1 MTKIDIFSGFLGAG
15 KTTLI
20 RKLISEAFKGE
31 KLVLIENEF
40 GEIAIDG
47 GFLQDAG
54 IEITEMSQG
63 CICCS
68 LVGDFGKAL
77 RQVLETYHP
86 DRILIE
92 PSGVGKLS
100 DVIRAV
106 QNLHME
112 DVTLNSFTTVADA
125 NKCKMYMKN
134 FGEFYND
141 QIEHANSI
149 ILSRTDGIKPEKLE
163 ACVALLRE
171 HNQNATIITTPW
183 DQLTGAQILETMEH
197 KNTLEEELKLL
208 AEETEHEH
216 EHHHDHD
223 HDEHDEHCT
232 CGCHDHHDDDED
244 EHHHHHHDHDEHDEH
259 CTCGCHDHHDDDDE
273 HEHHHHDHDEHDEHC
288 TCGCHDH
295 DHDHDEHDHEHHHHH
310 HADEVFTS
318 WGTETTRKF
327 TKDEIEHILEELD
340 NSEKYGMILRAK
352 GIVAGR
358 DGEWIHFDYVPE
370 ETSVRNGSAGV
381 IGRLCVIGSHINEAA
396 IEALFA

>member
-125 NKCKMYMKN
+125 NKCKRYMKN

-216 EHHHDHD
+216 HHHHDHD

>member
-125 NKCKMYMKN
+125 NKCKMYIKN

-216 EHHHDHD
+216 HHHHDHDHEEHDEHCTCGCHDHHDDEDEHEHHHHD

-244 EHHHHHHDHDEHDEH
+244 EHEHHHHHDHDHDEHDEH
-259 CTCGCHDHHDDDDE
+259 CTCGC
-273 HEHHHHDHDEHDEHC
+273 
-288 TCGCHDH
+288 
-295 DHDHDEHDHEHHHHH
+295 HDHDEHDHEHHHHH